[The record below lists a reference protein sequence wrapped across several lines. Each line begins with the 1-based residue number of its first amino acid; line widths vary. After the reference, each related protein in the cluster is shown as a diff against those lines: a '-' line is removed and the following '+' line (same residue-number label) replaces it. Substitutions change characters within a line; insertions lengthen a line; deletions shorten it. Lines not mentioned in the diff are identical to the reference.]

1 MAMKRSLTESDDSN
15 EEVRQIAKHEEVTIG
30 PIRWIRPKLT
40 RPKMMPGHS
49 HRQQGTKRAHDEDK
63 EEDKEETKDDHQG
76 DVNKVIRYCLGD
88 SHKDGHCLRTKR
100 YHKGY
105 MAHGT
110 STIREHMAQ
119 LVRQAAFSDDED
131 REQDDD
137 QAEEKDYAQGQ
148 EPPHQAAAHVA
159 AHFMQQVQHKEHK
172 EQEDQEQEEQEGQEQ
187 VHCLGDSILTR

>member
-49 HRQQGTKRAHDEDK
+49 HRQQGIKRAHDEDK

-137 QAEEKDYAQGQ
+137 QEEEKDDAQWQ
-148 EPPHQAAAHVA
+148 EREAAAHMA